1 MRLKTKDSDQESVFI
16 EASRLFI
23 VLMEQGAYMQ
33 YFSTQT
39 VFTRKEYT
47 ESYSPTIYVK
57 LHCNRMYK
65 SNLSFY
71 IYLYRDIWWLR
82 PGCTWFFSP
91 LAQGECRGCFCAACH
106 VDRPLTYQALE
117 IPFCSLSLYSF
128 QQFLSS
134 ESGVTPE
141 HCQMWPK
148 IQSINS

>member
-1 MRLKTKDSDQESVFI
+1 
-16 EASRLFI
+16 
-23 VLMEQGAYMQ
+23 MQ

-91 LAQGECRGCFCAACH
+91 LAQGG
-106 VDRPLTYQALE
+106 VPLLLL
-117 IPFCSLSLYSF
+117 CSLSRRQAF
-128 QQFLSS
+128 DLS
-134 ESGVTPE
+134 G
-141 HCQMWPK
+141 
-148 IQSINS
+148 IRDSILLSKSI